1 MELFWQMIEAHQQ
14 RYIDWWKTKT
24 RLAKYFTPNIFIIE
38 MVEKSWQ
45 WTLQGILFNNL
56 CTIAGDA
63 QSISIQSI
71 PTYKEQV
78 YLVNLRRPKP
88 LGQWIVP
95 QFGRTRARA
104 RAASSH
110 WLSQCRVT
118 WLEISLL
125 PGARWRAPQAV
136 DCSMGG
142 WGGWHDHTAQFLFPT
157 KIIINYQSIATICR
171 LLLGDGWCMCREF
184 FAVICVPDCVDM
196 AASRCNTLQWV
207 LHSFLR
213 TLCRS
218 RGRPPPVACW

>member
-1 MELFWQMIEAHQQ
+1 MNVTRHFIQQ
-14 RYIDWWKTKT
+14 FMHNSRWRTIN
-24 RLAKYFTPNIFIIE
+24 KYPINPN
-38 MVEKSWQ
+38 
-45 WTLQGILFNNL
+45 LQG
-56 CTIAGDA
+56 A
-63 QSISIQSI
+63 S
-71 PTYKEQV
+71 V
-78 YLVNLRRPKP
+78 
-88 LGQWIVP
+88 LGQ
-95 QFGRTRARA
+95 FTSAEATRAVDRASVWQNARA
-104 RAASSH
+104 RLASSH

-157 KIIINYQSIATICR
+157 KIIINYQSIVTICH